1 LFRDFL
7 SIDFSKPNTVP
18 CAAAISRVRPLVY
31 PDNTAINVSEAPP
44 EFVAQYAHALARL
57 CKRAGGARWNVGDES
72 LRDAAYRGARSAGV
86 LERGGVDSFI
96 DALHAEDLCLAIA
109 CQAGESAP
117 WEHFIPSFRPALYA
131 AARAIS
137 GDEARGRELADS
149 IWAEMYGMEVRD
161 GRRRS
166 ILSYFHGRSSLLTWM
181 RAVLAQ
187 RHVDYIRS
195 QSRLA
200 SLDDHVEQTAQTG
213 DDHADA
219 SDSDRARYVAMLG
232 KALDTTLKSLAPRDR
247 MRMAYYYRHDLS
259 LKEIGRLMNE
269 HESTVSRRLARTR
282 DQLKL
287 AIERTLHDGSKL
299 SPDQIRL
306 CYDWAAG
313 DLQIDLSRALPDVK

>member
-1 LFRDFL
+1 LFRNFL

-31 PDNTAINVSEAPP
+31 PDSTAINVSEAPP

-57 CKRAGGARWNVGDES
+57 CKRAGGARWNVGDEA

-117 WEHFIPSFRPALYA
+117 WEHFITSFRPALYA

-200 SLDDHVEQTAQTG
+200 PLDDHLEQATNIG
-213 DDHADA
+213 GDHADA

-232 KALDTTLKSLAPRDR
+232 KALDTALKLLAPRDR

-282 DQLKL
+282 DQLKR
-287 AIERTLHDGSKL
+287 AIERTLHDGGKL

>member
-1 LFRDFL
+1 M
-7 SIDFSKPNTVP
+7 
-18 CAAAISRVRPLVY
+18 RPLVY
-31 PDNTAINVSEAPP
+31 PDSAGINVSETPP
-44 EFVAQYAHALARL
+44 EFVAQYAPALARM
-57 CKRAGGARWNVGDES
+57 CKRADGARWNVGDES
-72 LRDAAYRGARSAGV
+72 LRDAAYRGARAAGV

-96 DALHAEDLCLAIA
+96 DSLHAEDLCLAIA

-117 WEHFIPSFRPALYA
+117 WEHFITSFRPALYS
-131 AARAIS
+131 AARAIA

-161 GRRRS
+161 SRRRS

-195 QSRLA
+195 QNRLA
-200 SLDDHVEQTAQTG
+200 PLDDHFEQVADTG
-213 DDHADA
+213 DDHTDA
-219 SDSDRARYVAMLG
+219 PDSERARYVAMLG
-232 KALDTTLKSLAPRDR
+232 KALDTALKSLAPRDR

-282 DQLKL
+282 DQLKV
-287 AIERTLHDGSKL
+287 AIERTLHDGGKL
-299 SPDQIRL
+299 SQDQIRL

>member
-1 LFRDFL
+1 
-7 SIDFSKPNTVP
+7 
-18 CAAAISRVRPLVY
+18 
-31 PDNTAINVSEAPP
+31 VSEAPP
-44 EFVAQYAHALARL
+44 EFVARHAPALARL
-57 CKRAGGARWNVGDES
+57 CERARAARWNVSDES

-86 LERGGVDSFI
+86 LDRGGVESFI
-96 DALHAEDLCLAIA
+96 DALHAEDLSLAIA
-109 CQAGESAP
+109 CQAGESSP
-117 WEHFIPSFRPALYA
+117 WEHFITSFRPALYA

-149 IWAEMYGMEVRD
+149 IWAEMYGLEVRD

-187 RHVDYIRS
+187 RHVDHIRS

-200 SLDDHVEQTAQTG
+200 PLDDHLEQTANTG
-213 DDHADA
+213 DDHAGA
-219 SDSDRARYVAMLG
+219 PDSERARYVAMLG
-232 KALDTTLKSLAPRDR
+232 KALDAALKALAPRDR

-259 LKEIGRLMNE
+259 LKEIGRAMDE

-287 AIERTLHDGSKL
+287 AIERTLHDGDKL
-299 SPDQIRL
+299 SQDQIRL

>member
-1 LFRDFL
+1 
-7 SIDFSKPNTVP
+7 
-18 CAAAISRVRPLVY
+18 
-31 PDNTAINVSEAPP
+31 VSEAPP
-44 EFVAQYAHALARL
+44 EFVAQNARSLARM
-57 CKRAGGARWNVGDES
+57 CERARAARWNVSDES
-72 LRDAAYRGARSAGV
+72 LCDAAYRGARSAGV
-86 LERGGVDSFI
+86 LERGGVESFI
-96 DALHAEDLCLAIA
+96 DALHAADLSLALA

-117 WEHFIPSFRPALYA
+117 WEHFITSFRPALYA
-131 AARAIS
+131 AARAIA
-137 GDEARGRELADS
+137 GDEARGREMADS

-187 RHVDYIRS
+187 RHVDYIRA
-195 QSRLA
+195 QSRLTP
-200 SLDDHVEQTAQTG
+200 LDYQVEQATNTG

-219 SDSDRARYVAMLG
+219 PDSDRARYVAMLG
-232 KALDTTLKSLAPRDR
+232 KALDAALKSLAPRDR

-259 LKEIGRLMNE
+259 LKEIGRLIDE

-282 DQLKL
+282 DQLKR
-287 AIERTLHDGSKL
+287 AIERTLHDGDKL
-299 SPDQIRL
+299 SENQIRL

>member
-1 LFRDFL
+1 
-7 SIDFSKPNTVP
+7 
-18 CAAAISRVRPLVY
+18 
-31 PDNTAINVSEAPP
+31 VSEAPP
-44 EFVAQYAHALARL
+44 EFVAQHAPAVARL
-57 CKRAGGARWNVGDES
+57 CKRAGAARWNVGDDS
-72 LRDAAYRGARSAGV
+72 LCDAAYRGARSAG
-86 LERGGVDSFI
+86 LLDSASIDSFI
-96 DALHAEDLCLAIA
+96 DAIHAADLSLALA

-117 WEHFIPSFRPALYA
+117 WEHFITSFRPALYA
-131 AARAIS
+131 SARAIS

-200 SLDDHVEQTAQTG
+200 PLDDQIEQAANTG

-219 SDSDRARYVAMLG
+219 PDSERARYVAMLG
-232 KALDTTLKSLAPRDR
+232 KALDAALKSLAPRDR

-259 LKEIGRLMNE
+259 LKEIGRVMDE

-287 AIERTLHDGSKL
+287 AIERALHDGDNL
-299 SPDQIRL
+299 SQDQIRL

>member
-1 LFRDFL
+1 L
-7 SIDFSKPNTVP
+7 T
-18 CAAAISRVRPLVY
+18 ISRARSLVY
-31 PDNTAINVSEAPP
+31 PQSRDESAATIVSEAPP
-44 EFVAQYAHALARL
+44 EFVAQNARALTRL
-57 CKRAGGARWNVGDES
+57 CKRAGAARWNVSDE
-72 LRDAAYRGARSAGV
+72 LLGDAAYRGARSAGA
-86 LERGGVDSFI
+86 LDRGGVESYI
-96 DALHAEDLCLAIA
+96 DALHAEDLSLALA

-117 WEHFIPSFRPALYA
+117 WEHFITSFRPALYA

-161 GRRRS
+161 GRRSS

-200 SLDDHVEQTAQTG
+200 PLDDHLEQTADIG

-219 SDSDRARYVAMLG
+219 PDSDRARYVAMLG
-232 KALDTTLKSLAPRDR
+232 KALDAALKSLAPRDR

-259 LKEIGRLMNE
+259 LKEIGRLMDE

-287 AIERTLHDGSKL
+287 AIERTLHDGDKL
-299 SPDQIRL
+299 SQDQIRL

-313 DLQIDLSRALPDVK
+313 DLQIDLSRALPDLK

>member
-1 LFRDFL
+1 M
-7 SIDFSKPNTVP
+7 
-18 CAAAISRVRPLVY
+18 
-31 PDNTAINVSEAPP
+31 SEAPP
-44 EFVAQYAHALARL
+44 EFVAQNARALARL
-57 CKRAGGARWNVGDES
+57 CKRAGAARWNVSDE
-72 LRDAAYRGARSAGV
+72 LLCDAAYRGAHSAGV
-86 LERGGVDSFI
+86 LDRGGIESYI
-96 DALHAEDLCLAIA
+96 DALHAEDLSLAIA

-117 WEHFIPSFRPALYA
+117 WEHFITSFRPALYA
-131 AARAIS
+131 AARAIA

-149 IWAEMYGMEVRD
+149 IWAEMYGLEVRD

-200 SLDDHVEQTAQTG
+200 PLDDHVEQTANIG
-213 DDHADA
+213 DDHADGP
-219 SDSDRARYVAMLG
+219 DSDRARYVAMLG
-232 KALDTTLKSLAPRDR
+232 KALDAALKSLAPRDR

-259 LKEIGRLMNE
+259 LKEIGRVMDE

-287 AIERTLHDGSKL
+287 AIERTLHDGDKL
-299 SPDQIRL
+299 SQDQIRL

-313 DLQIDLSRALPDVK
+313 DLQIDLSRALPDLK